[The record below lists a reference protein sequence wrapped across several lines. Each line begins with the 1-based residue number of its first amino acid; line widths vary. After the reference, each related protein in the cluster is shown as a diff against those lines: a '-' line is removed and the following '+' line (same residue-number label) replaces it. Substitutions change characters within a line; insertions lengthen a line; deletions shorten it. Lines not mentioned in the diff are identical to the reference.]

1 MNQAQE
7 KVILHGPYD
16 ATLDVTVF
24 IKYLYKSGGD
34 GDLIVT
40 LHCKSCSSNHSI
52 GTRWQDIH
60 YDAIP
65 YKLSVRLNGVFF
77 GPVMASNLLRTRTA
91 CGIHVV
97 SVMLHV
103 KVGGQSL
110 VVTQMTNDT
119 QVFTSIFRYKHIL
132 VEFDIIRVNFL
143 VGWEIQ
149 EGLALDLSSVM

>member
-1 MNQAQE
+1 
-7 KVILHGPYD
+7 
-16 ATLDVTVF
+16 
-24 IKYLYKSGGD
+24 
-34 GDLIVT
+34 
-40 LHCKSCSSNHSI
+40 
-52 GTRWQDIH
+52 
-60 YDAIP
+60 
-65 YKLSVRLNGVFF
+65 
-77 GPVMASNLLRTRTA
+77 MASNLLRTRTA

-97 SVMLHV
+97 SVMLYV

-119 QVFTSIFRYKHIL
+119 LVFTSIFRYKQIL

>member
-1 MNQAQE
+1 MQ
-7 KVILHGPYD
+7 I
-16 ATLDVTVF
+16 VF
-24 IKYLYKSGGD
+24 IESYTTIS
-34 GDLIVT
+34 
-40 LHCKSCSSNHSI
+40 SI
-52 GTRWQDIH
+52 GTHWQDIH

-77 GPVMASNLLRTRTA
+77 GPVMASNLLRTRTV

-97 SVMLHV
+97 SVMLYV

-119 QVFTSIFRYKHIL
+119 LVFTSIFRYKHIL

-143 VGWEIQ
+143 VGWEIH
-149 EGLALDLSSVM
+149 

>member
-1 MNQAQE
+1 MA
-7 KVILHGPYD
+7 GY
-16 ATLDVTVF
+16 
-24 IKYLYKSGGD
+24 
-34 GDLIVT
+34 
-40 LHCKSCSSNHSI
+40 
-52 GTRWQDIH
+52 IH

-65 YKLSVRLNGVFF
+65 YKLSVRLNAVFF
-77 GPVMASNLLRTRTA
+77 GPIMASNLLRTRTA

-103 KVGGQSL
+103 TVGGQSL